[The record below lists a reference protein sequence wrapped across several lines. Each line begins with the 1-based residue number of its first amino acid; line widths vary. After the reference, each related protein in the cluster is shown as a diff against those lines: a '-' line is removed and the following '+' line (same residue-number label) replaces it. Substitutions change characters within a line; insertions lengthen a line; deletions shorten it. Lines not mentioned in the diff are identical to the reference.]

1 MTKINIFAFV
11 KAYLTLIMI
20 SDELPIW
27 MVTEYPIFSFS
38 QPVGLGEA
46 LSNFARDIETPYAM
60 LVDGNEILA
69 LTPTLQQCLNH
80 QGTS

>member
-1 MTKINIFAFV
+1 
-11 KAYLTLIMI
+11 MI
-20 SDELPIW
+20 SDDLPIW

-80 QGTS
+80 QGTFLFLFLDLGVS